1 MKQIELNNGVQM
13 PQIGLGVWQAKDG
26 QEVVRAIHWALESG
40 YRHIDTASIYKN
52 EEGVGQAIQTALVD
66 REQIFLTTKIW
77 NNDIRARRTK
87 EALKESLDRLQTS
100 YVDLLLLHWPVDHFE
115 EAWLAL
121 EEAYQ
126 AGQAKA
132 IGLSNFMPEQIE
144 KVIEIGSVIPAVNQI
159 EYHPYLTQADVTQV
173 CEKHGIVVTAW
184 SPLMQGHFKNESLFA
199 DIAAAHG
206 KTPAQVVLRWGIQRD
221 VIIIPK
227 STNQGRIQENF
238 ELFDFELSTE
248 EMQQINDLER
258 GRRFGPDPRNFDF

>member
-52 EEGVGQAIQTALVD
+52 EEGVGQAIQTAPVD

-87 EALKESLDRLQTS
+87 DALEESLDRLQTS

-126 AGQAKA
+126 AGKAKA

-159 EYHPYLTQADVTQV
+159 EYHPYLTQVDVTQI

-199 DIAAAHG
+199 DIATAHG

-227 STNQGRIQENF
+227 STNEGRIQENF